1 MLQSSAPG
9 LAARQLQPVE
19 AAWLCW
25 HRLWRI
31 WPHILTVT
39 HTAQAA
45 PLFPIFITTT
55 TKILFRT
62 VVYKDLII
70 EKWKENSSKI
80 WLHWKIPAVLQFN
93 AAVLSSIFF
102 SSFCISLWNIS
113 FYRKMH
119 FFIFFL
125 NMVIFFFPF
134 PLHYLLAVISTNET
148 SRLWQGKCKDIL
160 RQRNSNE
167 GKNSIREEFL
177 LAISCPWFFFFLIQ
191 TVIWWYYATASTY

>member
-125 NMVIFFFPF
+125 NMVIFFFPSLFIICWLLF
-134 PLHYLLAVISTNET
+134 PPMKPPDSDKENAKIFWDRGTAMREKIAFGKSFYWQ
-148 SRLWQGKCKDIL
+148 SRVRD
-160 RQRNSNE
+160 
-167 GKNSIREEFL
+167 
-177 LAISCPWFFFFLIQ
+177 FFFSL
-191 TVIWWYYATASTY
+191 YKL

>member
-119 FFIFFL
+119 FFIFFFKHGD
-125 NMVIFFFPF
+125 FFFSLPSSLF
-134 PLHYLLAVISTNET
+134 AGCYFHQWNLQTLTRKMQRYFET
-148 SRLWQGKCKDIL
+148 EEQQWGKK
-160 RQRNSNE
+160 
-167 GKNSIREEFL
+167 
-177 LAISCPWFFFFLIQ
+177 
-191 TVIWWYYATASTY
+191 